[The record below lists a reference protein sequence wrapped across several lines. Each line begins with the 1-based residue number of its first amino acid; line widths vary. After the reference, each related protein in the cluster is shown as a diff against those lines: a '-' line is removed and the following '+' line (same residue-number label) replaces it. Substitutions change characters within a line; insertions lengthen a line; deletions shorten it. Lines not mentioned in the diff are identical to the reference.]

1 MTEPTTIALEDP
13 EIHIYDAINE
23 VISYYVTG
31 SLAVLGVFTNILSF
45 IAMLQP
51 EIRHKTTS
59 AYLAALSLSDIVCLV
74 FFTLRI
80 WYNYTPY
87 CHVNSYLRSAAITYS
102 GLLIVAVS
110 FERVIAVWLPLKASS
125 WLTRK
130 RSLIGIALMAVGC
143 LAVYAPR
150 TVYANT

>member
-1 MTEPTTIALEDP
+1 Y
-13 EIHIYDAINE
+13 EIINE
-23 VISYYVTG
+23 VFAYYVIGGLT
-31 SLAVLGVFTNILSF
+31 VLGVCTNILSF

-51 EIRHKTTS
+51 EIRHQTTS

-80 WYNYTPY
+80 WYNYPVY
-87 CHVNSYLRSAAITYS
+87 CHVNSYLRSAATTYS
-102 GLLIVAVS
+102 GWLIVAVS
-110 FERVIAVWLPLKASS
+110 LERVIAVWFPLKASS

-130 RSLIGIALMAVGC
+130 RSLIGIAFIAVGC

-150 TVYANT
+150 TVYASAENCSMNE